1 MCLMICIGVYIQV
14 LFYTLI
20 TQMQF
25 LVDYFDWTQSCH
37 LFYMIDYIF
46 IGLVVKQSSEVAF
59 WLLTVFC
66 NIEYHKIKSSE
77 KCKISGMLSI
87 G

>member
-1 MCLMICIGVYIQV
+1 MCLMISIGVYIQV

-20 TQMQF
+20 IQMQF

-46 IGLVVKQSSEVAF
+46 IWLVVKQSSEVAF
-59 WLLTVFC
+59 W
-66 NIEYHKIKSSE
+66 
-77 KCKISGMLSI
+77 
-87 G
+87 